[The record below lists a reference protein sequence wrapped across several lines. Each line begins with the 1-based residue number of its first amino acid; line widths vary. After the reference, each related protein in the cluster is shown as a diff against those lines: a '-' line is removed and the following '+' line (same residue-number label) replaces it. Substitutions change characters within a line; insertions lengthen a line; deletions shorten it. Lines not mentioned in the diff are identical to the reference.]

1 MSKTHYTQLRVN
13 EQLGRDVYRVNIEA
27 LPFHLKK
34 KAIDDE
40 RSLLNLCASMC
51 ECIPVSDILAN
62 NQMLVE
68 TLFVYMKKE
77 NITGEAMKS
86 AITTTFFVNEAL
98 VKLYEI
104 MGTLQSIGYMAER
117 DKIAE
122 PHAA

>member
-13 EQLGRDVYRVNIEA
+13 EQLGRDVYRVNKET
-27 LPFHLKK
+27 LPFHLKN
-34 KAIDDE
+34 KAIEDE

-62 NQMLVE
+62 NQMMVE
-68 TLFVYMKKE
+68 TLFVNMKKE
-77 NITGEAMKS
+77 NIDMEAMKG
-86 AITTTFFVNEAL
+86 AMTTTFFLNEML
-98 VKLYEI
+98 VKLYEL

-117 DKIAE
+117 DKIAA